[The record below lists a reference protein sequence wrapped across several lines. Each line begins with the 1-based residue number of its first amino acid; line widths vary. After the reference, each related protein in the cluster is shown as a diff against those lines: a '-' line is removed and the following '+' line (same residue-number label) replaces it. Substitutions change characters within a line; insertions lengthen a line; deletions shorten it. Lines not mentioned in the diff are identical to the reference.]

1 MKLRELLAYAV
12 KAKAAEIQIAANS
25 PMKIRIGPNMKQ
37 INMPPLNASDFKEM
51 VLDYLSPP
59 AKEALQKVGRCED
72 NIDMEG
78 LGRFRAFVEGQK
90 ARLMMPSTTRQAAP
104 AAKVS
109 MTPHV
114 PKSAAP
120 ATDPDSDSDLAPGQ
134 VPTFGQ
140 KLPGLFSVK
149 K

>member
-12 KAKAAEIQIAANS
+12 KAKAAEIQIAANA
-25 PMKIRIGPNMKQ
+25 PMKIRIGPNVKQ

-51 VLDYLSPP
+51 VLDHLSAP

-72 NIDMEG
+72 NIDIEG
-78 LGRFRAFVEGQK
+78 LGRFRAIVEGQK

-104 AAKVS
+104 PAKVS

-114 PKSAAP
+114 PHP
-120 ATDPDSDSDLAPGQ
+120 ATPASESDSDLAPGQ

-140 KLPGLFSVK
+140 KLRALFGGK